1 MRINKSKEEP
11 MGIAYPPRP
20 LAEPR
25 SGRYAGCKS
34 AAGEVFGCIPHG
46 RGACR
51 ESDSFA
57 MWAVH
62 HGVTVSMTTVS
73 ISSDLF
79 SPALQVRRD
88 HRLVGVRRGT
98 DKARARGVPPRAQ
111 VIATGGL
118 RRRPQAVRAPTPE
131 GISKMNDFFTMGSD
145 PIVFIVLQG
154 AAREHI

>member
-1 MRINKSKEEP
+1 MSNVKP

-57 MWAVH
+57 RWAVH

-73 ISSDLF
+73 ISSDPFIPFIPLTLLFRGNLLWQPSLLF
-79 SPALQVRRD
+79 SPMGAD
-88 HRLVGVRRGT
+88 HME
-98 DKARARGVPPRAQ
+98 
-111 VIATGGL
+111 
-118 RRRPQAVRAPTPE
+118 AP
-131 GISKMNDFFTMGSD
+131 
-145 PIVFIVLQG
+145 L
-154 AAREHI
+154 

>member
-1 MRINKSKEEP
+1 M
-11 MGIAYPPRP
+11 
-20 LAEPR
+20 L
-25 SGRYAGCKS
+25 
-34 AAGEVFGCIPHG
+34 V
-46 RGACR
+46 
-51 ESDSFA
+51 
-57 MWAVH
+57 VH

-73 ISSDLF
+73 ISSDPF

-118 RRRPQAVRAPTPE
+118 RRRPQAVRASTPE

-145 PIVFIVLQG
+145 PIVLRLNMGEKPQENSLMG
-154 AAREHI
+154 YSAAYPTGRERCRF